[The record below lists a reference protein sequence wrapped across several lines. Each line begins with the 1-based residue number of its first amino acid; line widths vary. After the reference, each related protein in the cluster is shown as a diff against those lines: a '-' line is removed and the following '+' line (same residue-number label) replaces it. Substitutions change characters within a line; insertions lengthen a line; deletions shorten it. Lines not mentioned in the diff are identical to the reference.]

1 MIGVHKKRGSEQ
13 CALEPSPK
21 IGSQTATCI
30 SKSSSIPLGSP
41 DGADCVVI
49 RTDPDKGGLN
59 LNQTSLSNG
68 CVKSARQ
75 GKSGVAPKVLAAT
88 TNGSYGNQTF
98 GITTGTLGCQANGV
112 ITSRAR
118 LSMFMGTNSERL
130 ARDMSV
136 GHGESLDVLANLMNI
151 KTEDKG
157 AFFQA
162 AKVNFGKIF
171 APENQTAGQVLAALQ
186 QVMAK
191 DAVLAAYQAS

>member
-1 MIGVHKKRGSEQ
+1 MKKLLAI
-13 CALEPSPK
+13 ALL
-21 IGSQTATCI
+21 A
-30 SKSSSIPLGSP
+30 SSSMVMADNDIGCGLGTMVWAGQS
-41 DGADCVVI
+41 
-49 RTDPDKGGLN
+49 GL
-59 LNQTSLSNG
+59 
-68 CVKSARQ
+68 V
-75 GKSGVAPKVLAAT
+75 PKLLGLT
-88 TNGSYGNQTF
+88 TNGSSGNQTF
-98 GITTGTLGCQANGV
+98 GITSGTLGCQANGV

>member
-1 MIGVHKKRGSEQ
+1 MKKFLAI
-13 CALEPSPK
+13 ALLV
-21 IGSQTATCI
+21 T
-30 SKSSSIPLGSP
+30 SSSVTLADDDIGCGWGTMVWAGQSGLFPKLLG
-41 DGADCVVI
+41 
-49 RTDPDKGGLN
+49 L
-59 LNQTSLSNG
+59 
-68 CVKSARQ
+68 
-75 GKSGVAPKVLAAT
+75 T
-88 TNGSYGNQTF
+88 TNGTSGNQTF
-98 GITTGTLGCQANGV
+98 GITSGTAGCQADGV

-136 GHGESLDVLANLMNI
+136 GRGESLDVLANLMNI
-151 KTEDKG
+151 KSEDKD

-171 APENQTAGQVLAALQ
+171 APENKTAEQVFAALQ